1 MSLQQLWQLSYDS
14 KTIDILRN
22 SHHAIPIIQSF
33 HLFGI
38 TLLLGA
44 MAILNFR
51 RLGIGMTGI
60 PLDVIAKEVWKWGTA
75 GLILTIVSG
84 VLVFIPDPARYA
96 ANRSF
101 VTKMVLLLVAILFQ
115 Y

>member
-1 MSLQQLWQLSYDS
+1 M
-14 KTIDILRN
+14 
-22 SHHAIPIIQSF
+22 
-33 HLFGI
+33 
-38 TLLLGA
+38 
-44 MAILNFR
+44 
-51 RLGIGMTGI
+51 LGIGMTGI
-60 PLDVIAKEVWKWGTA
+60 PLDVIAKQVWKWGTA

-115 Y
+115 YSFYRRVIRAEAKAPVPHASKLIPLLSLCLWFGVGWAGRAIAFLG